1 MHGGLTDADP
11 SRGRGT
17 LQAAFTA
24 VAVLAALAL
33 FVSACA
39 TGGTGTR
46 DEGPAF
52 AESSSSTDMAA
63 GAAAPSASPSRVP
76 ASAPSAFTSDPDDDS
91 DSYSLSR
98 TTAVRLVKSDPLVS
112 AEVKDDLKPCV
123 ADEYPLDV
131 AYGDLTGG
139 SSDDIVVNVLT
150 CGDGVGVGS
159 YVYHEERGAYENV
172 FSAEESPV
180 YAEIDTSGNLVVS
193 RQLYEK
199 GDPVSSPSG
208 EDVITYRWS
217 SAGHFVKVRYA
228 HNVLGDLGPT
238 PSPTE

>member
-1 MHGGLTDADP
+1 LHGGLTDADP
-11 SRGRGT
+11 SPGRGT
-17 LQAAFTA
+17 SQAAFTA

-52 AESSSSTDMAA
+52 AESSSSSDLAA
-63 GAAAPSASPSRVP
+63 GAAASASPSSAP

-91 DSYSLSR
+91 DSLSH
-98 TTAVRLVKSDPLVS
+98 TTAVKLVKSDPLVS
-112 AEVKDDLKPCV
+112 ADVKDDLKPCV

-180 YAEIDTSGNLVVS
+180 YAEIDSSGNLVVS

-228 HNVLGDLGPT
+228 HNELGDLGPT

>member
-11 SRGRGT
+11 SPGRGT

-63 GAAAPSASPSRVP
+63 GAAASASPSSAP
-76 ASAPSAFTSDPDDDS
+76 SSAPSAFASDPDS
-91 DSYSLSR
+91 GSASLSH
-98 TTAVRLVKSDPLVS
+98 TTAVKLVKSDPLVS

-180 YAEIDTSGNLVVS
+180 YAEIDSSGNLVVS

-228 HNVLGDLGPT
+228 HNELGDLGPT
-238 PSPTE
+238 PSPSE

>member
-11 SRGRGT
+11 SPGRGT

-52 AESSSSTDMAA
+52 VESSSSSDLAA
-63 GAAAPSASPSRVP
+63 GGAARSATPTSEPAAAP
-76 ASAPSAFTSDPDDDS
+76 TSYAS
-91 DSYSLSR
+91 DSGSDSLSH
-98 TTAVRLVKSDPLVS
+98 TAAVKLVKSDPLVS

-139 SSDDIVVNVLT
+139 TSDDVVVNVLT

-159 YVYHEERGAYENV
+159 YVYHEEGGAYENV

-180 YAEIDTSGNLVVS
+180 YAEIDSGGNLVVS

-228 HNVLGDLGPT
+228 HNELGDLGPT
-238 PSPTE
+238 PSPSPPE

>member
-11 SRGRGT
+11 SPGRGT
-17 LQAAFTA
+17 MQAAFTA

-63 GAAAPSASPSRVP
+63 GAAASASPSSAP
-76 ASAPSAFTSDPDDDS
+76 ASAPSAFATDPDSGS
-91 DSYSLSR
+91 DSLSH
-98 TTAVRLVKSDPLVS
+98 TTAVKLVKSDPLVS

-180 YAEIDTSGNLVVS
+180 YAEIDSSGNLVVS

-228 HNVLGDLGPT
+228 HNELGDLGPT
-238 PSPTE
+238 PSPSE

>member
-11 SRGRGT
+11 SPGRGT

-52 AESSSSTDMAA
+52 VESSSSTDMAA
-63 GAAAPSASPSRVP
+63 GGAASASPSSAP
-76 ASAPSAFTSDPDDDS
+76 ASAPSAYTSDSGS
-91 DSYSLSR
+91 DSLSH
-98 TTAVRLVKSDPLVS
+98 TAAVKLVKSDPLVS

-139 SSDDIVVNVLT
+139 SSDDVVVNVLT

-159 YVYHEERGAYENV
+159 YVYHEEGGAYENV

-180 YAEIDTSGNLVVS
+180 YAEIDSGGNLVVS

-217 SAGHFVKVRYA
+217 SSGHFVKVRYA
-228 HNVLGDLGPT
+228 HNELGDLGPT
-238 PSPTE
+238 PSPSE

>member
-1 MHGGLTDADP
+1 M
-11 SRGRGT
+11 
-17 LQAAFTA
+17 QAAFTA

-63 GAAAPSASPSRVP
+63 GAAASASPSSAP
-76 ASAPSAFTSDPDDDS
+76 ASAPSAFATDPDSGS
-91 DSYSLSR
+91 DSLSH
-98 TTAVRLVKSDPLVS
+98 TTAVKLVKSDPLVS

-180 YAEIDTSGNLVVS
+180 YAEIDSSGNLVVS

-228 HNVLGDLGPT
+228 HNELGDLGPT
-238 PSPTE
+238 PSPSE

>member
-11 SRGRGT
+11 SPGRGT

-63 GAAAPSASPSRVP
+63 GAAASASPSSAP
-76 ASAPSAFTSDPDDDS
+76 SSAPSAFASDPDSGS
-91 DSYSLSR
+91 DSLSHM
-98 TTAVRLVKSDPLVS
+98 TAVKLVKSDPLVS

-180 YAEIDTSGNLVVS
+180 YAEIDSSGNLVVS

-228 HNVLGDLGPT
+228 HNELGDLGPT
-238 PSPTE
+238 PSPSE

>member
-1 MHGGLTDADP
+1 LHGGLTDADP
-11 SRGRGT
+11 SPGRGT
-17 LQAAFTA
+17 LQAAFAA

-63 GAAAPSASPSRVP
+63 GAAAPSATSSSAP

-91 DSYSLSR
+91 DSYSLSH
-98 TTAVRLVKSDPLVS
+98 TTAVKLVKSDPLVS

-180 YAEIDTSGNLVVS
+180 YAEIDSSGNLVVS

-228 HNVLGDLGPT
+228 HNELGDLGPT

>member
-11 SRGRGT
+11 SPGRGT

-52 AESSSSTDMAA
+52 AESSSSTDIAA
-63 GAAAPSASPSRVP
+63 GAAASASPSRAP
-76 ASAPSAFTSDPDDDS
+76 ASAPSAFASDPDSGS
-91 DSYSLSR
+91 DSLSH
-98 TTAVRLVKSDPLVS
+98 TTAVKLVKSDPLVS
-112 AEVKDDLKPCV
+112 AEVKDGLKPCV

-180 YAEIDTSGNLVVS
+180 YAEIDSSGNLVVS

-228 HNVLGDLGPT
+228 HNELGDLGPT
-238 PSPTE
+238 PSPSE